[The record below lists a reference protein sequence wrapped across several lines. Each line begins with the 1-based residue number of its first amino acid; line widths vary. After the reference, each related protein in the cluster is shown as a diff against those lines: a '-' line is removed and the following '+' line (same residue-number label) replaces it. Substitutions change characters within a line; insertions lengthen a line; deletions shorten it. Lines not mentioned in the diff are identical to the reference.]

1 MSGPMPPASAE
12 PGYTLVEVMV
22 TTLIMAIV
30 LAILYPIVSN
40 TLTTFGRQSD
50 RSGAV
55 DHANLGLQQIE
66 HDVLASST
74 LIVPGVA
81 AGTAGNDLQMIS
93 ILPVSSQPAQTA
105 SCVEYKVP
113 TQTAPQPLTLQR
125 RSRVAGTGITWGAW
139 QILLGALKLNGQA
152 AGAVIPN
159 PAGATPFTSP
169 VSNGKSV
176 AVDLQVQNGT
186 SPVIELKT
194 TATGRTVLAGF
205 SGAAAWTA
213 QCS

>member
-1 MSGPMPPASAE
+1 MSRQIAPTSADG
-12 PGYTLVEVMV
+12 GYTLVEVMI
-22 TTLIMAIV
+22 TTLIMGIV
-30 LAILYPIVSN
+30 LAMLYPIISN

-50 RSGAV
+50 RAGAV
-55 DHANLGLQQIE
+55 DHANLTLQQIE

-74 LIVPGVA
+74 LIIPGVS
-81 AGTAGNDLQMIS
+81 AGTATNDLQMIS
-93 ILPVSSQPAQTA
+93 IIPVSGQPPETA
-105 SCVEYKVP
+105 SCIEYKVP

-125 RSRVAGTGITWGAW
+125 RTRVAGSGFTWGPW
-139 QILLGALKLNGQA
+139 QTLLSPLALSGQA
-152 AGAVIPN
+152 GGAVIPN

-176 AVDLQVQNGT
+176 AIDLQVQNGG
-186 SPVIELKT
+186 SPVIDLKT

-205 SGAAAWTA
+205 SGMAAWTA